1 MVATQLIEFLRTS
14 VGVQDS
20 ESTNPDSEFVSM
32 SYEELETLL
41 MVVVTRDF
49 PEVQSLDSLPTEY
62 IYPVVLLAK
71 KELYYVLASKYANKY
86 DLGADNNN
94 YLKRSQMYDHYL
106 KLIEQVDKEYKDYQ
120 ENGAAGGNTLTS
132 FDVLLS
138 NRYGTKRNYELGVT
152 PAPVL
157 YVDNVCC
164 TTVELSWFAR
174 FSRFES
180 YTIYLST
187 APIIDDYA
195 VGDKI
200 SAEAKKV
207 IKITDVHQ
215 TSCRIEGLTP
225 GTQYY
230 VAIAAREASSLTG
243 YKEETFTTKPVASV
257 KI

>member
-120 ENGAAGGNTLTS
+120 ENGQVHLAAGRCDHKGQIIQVS
-132 FDVLLS
+132 FPQH
-138 NRYGTKRNYELGVT
+138 R
-152 PAPVL
+152 
-157 YVDNVCC
+157 
-164 TTVELSWFAR
+164 
-174 FSRFES
+174 
-180 YTIYLST
+180 
-187 APIIDDYA
+187 
-195 VGDKI
+195 
-200 SAEAKKV
+200 
-207 IKITDVHQ
+207 
-215 TSCRIEGLTP
+215 SCRGQLF
-225 GTQYY
+225 
-230 VAIAAREASSLTG
+230 VRKFRE
-243 YKEETFTTKPVASV
+243 FFCR
-257 KI
+257 